1 MTFNL
6 KERLAASFGPDY
18 DPRKPASRKTVNDV
32 ETQVVQNK
40 KSSEQDITLSA
51 NSSNQLPTSSPTPS
65 NPPLPKP
72 SAANPNSEP
81 NLDAIHKILIK
92 RFKTD
97 ESLTRIQSSPRHGAS
112 SEPLILIHDGS
123 GISVKFQLIKSLDRE
138 LWAMANPKTF
148 TRDTWDDLNAMAN
161 AYATKIATTITG
173 PYIIGGKAIT
183 SCSSFNLPISFPPQ
197 KAPSN

>member
-18 DPRKPASRKTVNDV
+18 DPRRPASRKTVNDV
-32 ETQVVQNK
+32 KTQVVPNK
-40 KSSEQDITLSA
+40 KSFEPNITLSA
-51 NSSNQLPTSSPTPS
+51 NSSDQLPTSSSTPS
-65 NPPLPKP
+65 DPPLPKTSVP
-72 SAANPNSEP
+72 KPLSEP
-81 NLDAIHKILIK
+81 NLDAIHKTLIK

-97 ESLTRIQSSPRHGAS
+97 ESLTRIQSGPGHGAN

-161 AYATKIATTITG
+161 AYAAKIATTITG
-173 PYIIGGKAIT
+173 PCIIGGRAIT
-183 SCSSFNLPISFPPQ
+183 SYSSF
-197 KAPSN
+197 